1 MRSPTPESSTN
12 DPLIGRI
19 EDEEMAQSQELTKH
33 GDNRRE
39 SPAEPLNNAS
49 TTALVRRKT
58 GVWQRFRRHR
68 VALIGA
74 IILVLLTVASAGA
87 PLFASHDPLS
97 VNIIAYR
104 QGPQA
109 DYPLGTDSSGRDV
122 LSRLLHAG
130 RVSLSVGLVAVAIY
144 TIIGIVLGALAGYF
158 GGWVDSLLM
167 RAADIVLSF
176 PSLIVIIT
184 IVSILGPSIYNVML
198 VIGLLGWPP
207 IARIVRALFLSL
219 REREFVLAARTVGA
233 SDSRIIYRHVLPNA
247 LAPVIVAAT
256 FGMANAILLEASLS
270 FLGLGVQPPTPSWGN
285 MLTDAQSISVL
296 ESMPWLWIPPG
307 IMIALAVLSINFI
320 GDGLRDALDPH
331 FDR

>member
-1 MRSPTPESSTN
+1 MTSSQVV
-12 DPLIGRI
+12 I
-19 EDEEMAQSQELTKH
+19 EDEEMAQSM
-33 GDNRRE
+33 E
-39 SPAEPLNNAS
+39 SRNHEDKGHEGPPSKSPLKKAS
-49 TTALVRRKT
+49 DTAQVRRNA

-68 VALIGA
+68 VALLGTF
-74 IILVLLTVASAGA
+74 ILLLLTIASIGA
-87 PLFASHDPLS
+87 PLFASHDPFS
-97 VNIIAYR
+97 VNISAYR
-104 QGPQA
+104 QGPQES
-109 DYPLGTDSSGRDV
+109 YPLGTDSSGRDV

-130 RVSLSVGLVAVAIY
+130 RASLSVGLVAVAIY
-144 TIIGIVLGALAGYF
+144 TGIGVVLGALAGYF

-207 IARIVRALFLSL
+207 IARIVRSLFLSL

-233 SDSRIIYRHVLPNA
+233 SDSRIIYKHVLPNA

-296 ESMPWLWIPPG
+296 DSMPWLWIPPG